1 MKKGVTTKKNNM
13 QRTKLEKVVGQEI
26 SVVADFGNFGKSKLS
41 LGEPK
46 DTMLLTN
53 VRLKIGENICQHIWV
68 DQKEIKNL
76 DKYKHCLKEGW
87 KISLTGTPYRY
98 FREGALFG
106 KIKQAKYSLG
116 NMKITAVK
124 KR

>member
-1 MKKGVTTKKNNM
+1 MKKGVTTKKNNT
-13 QRTKLEKVVGQEI
+13 QRSKLEKFVGQEI
-26 SVVADFGNFGKSKLS
+26 TVIANFGNFGKSKLS
-41 LGEPK
+41 VGIPK
-46 DTMLLTN
+46 NTMLLTN

-87 KISLTGTPYRY
+87 RLTIVGTPYRY
-98 FREGALFG
+98 FRENALFG
-106 KIKQAKYSLG
+106 KIKQAKYSLE
-116 NMKITAVK
+116 NIKIINAR